1 MSKKNVMCL
10 LAILAVFTTFA
21 CNKSDSIIIENEKIN
36 DVEKTQIVQVTDAK
50 IVEIEEVNGESK
62 ITFKY
67 KYGDG
72 VFYGVIYDNIYPQ
85 YELDIHDRVGI
96 KTIDLDGDGIEE
108 IVIKVNAIGNTI
120 SDRCGTLHI
129 IKLNENGYEEIL
141 NQNTNW
147 ETPDGGYIIG
157 LIIQN
162 DCLYYESGW
171 KESTENGTTI
181 YTRTYQLIIVDG
193 EIQSVEKNLDID
205 DAIEW

>member
-1 MSKKNVMCL
+1 MTHDN
-10 LAILAVFTTFA
+10 
-21 CNKSDSIIIENEKIN
+21 
-36 DVEKTQIVQVTDAK
+36 AK
-50 IVEIEEVNGESK
+50 IVDIEEVNGESK

-72 VFYGVIYDNIYPQ
+72 VFYGVIYDNIYPK

-141 NQNTNW
+141 KQNTNW

-193 EIQSVEKNLDID
+193 EIQSIEKNLDID